1 MGGVGADWGTCTDS
15 GNGEVGRGFCDAS
28 VPAPKLAR
36 VGVVASSGGFEDCGV
51 GAVVGRGVIGD
62 GEVISRPA
70 SPAGSGLLPGRKAVV
85 MVEVV
90 RCQERPWGF
99 EPGVRG
105 E

>member
-1 MGGVGADWGTCTDS
+1 LGGVGADSGTCTDS
-15 GNGEVGRGFCDAS
+15 GNGDVGRGFCDAS

-36 VGVVASSGGFEDCGV
+36 VGVVASSRGFEDCGV

-62 GEVISRPA
+62 GSVISRPA
-70 SPAGSGLLPGRKAVV
+70 SPAGSGLFTGRKAVV

-90 RCQERPWGF
+90 RARSSRGGV